1 MPTME
6 ILIVGN
12 GGCGGDSSGEMLT
25 NGNFYATNTSI
36 SGSGLGTVNEWD
48 QVFTAPCTGSVAW
61 DSTNPPPID
70 IPYGLITGSAK
81 ISISNFGTQRWHQN
95 FHHHL
100 FSPSLPYNES
110 GLHQDRTYSYSY
122 WARSDSSKTVY
133 FVIERNGGDYYK
145 IVDTTVALNTT
156 WQHFDGTFTGT
167 SIPAGYMDFNY
178 SFFGGLTPINY
189 WVGGCSFKKY
199 PLREAGGGG
208 GGAELRYLPSFPG
221 LPGRWGCSIRPT
233 IDYIFGAPSGINS
246 ARFFD
251 YEPVANYPQGTTRWP
266 PPPVPLVW
274 GLAAEGGKGGYVYN
288 GQSTGGGGG
297 AAYERS
303 GGGGAGSLYNATAG
317 GSDGTGAIYS
327 YSYPLGDNWGGNG
340 SISPYGTAMT
350 AGGGGGAGSVGIGA
364 DNTNAGNGGEGFLWH
379 GVRYG
384 AGGGGSLCGTGTVGA
399 GGTNGGAGVKN
410 GPGEPGVNGTGSGGG
425 GSSSTDGT
433 GYPGGLGGSGTII
446 IRYVTA
452 QWGRCTGGNITTDG
466 TDTVH
471 TFLAQ
476 YPVEPYGSLASYQI
490 FTIYQDVQD
499 PVTPFMIY

>member
-6 ILIVGN
+6 VLIVGN
-12 GGCGGDSSGEMLT
+12 GGCGGDSSGELLS
-25 NGNFYATNTSI
+25 NGNFYTFDTTVGYSQAGIGSTSD
-36 SGSGLGTVNEWD
+36 WD
-48 QVFTAPCTGSVAW
+48 SVFTSPCTGSVAW
-61 DSTNPPPID
+61 DSISPPID
-70 IPYGLITGSAK
+70 NPYGLIAGSAK
-81 ISISNFGTQRWHQN
+81 ISISHLGTERWGQN
-95 FHHHL
+95 FHHQL
-100 FSPSLPYNES
+100 FPDGIH
-110 GLHQDRTYSYSY
+110 GLSQDRTYSYSY

-167 SIPAGYMDFNY
+167 TIPGGSMIFNY

-189 WVGGCSFKKY
+189 WVGGCSLRKY

-221 LPGRWGCSIRPT
+221 LPGRWGCLIRPT
-233 IDYIFGAPSGINS
+233 VDSLTTQTNPVGNI

-251 YEPVANYPQGTTRWP
+251 YENFINGHESRWP
-266 PPPVPLVW
+266 PNPIPLVW
-274 GLAAEGGKGGYVYN
+274 GIGAGGGHGGFVYN
-288 GQSTGGGGG
+288 GYSRDGVGGT
-297 AAYERS
+297 AYERS
-303 GGGGAGSLYNATAG
+303 GGGGAGSLYNNTLG
-317 GSDGTGAIYS
+317 GQDGTGSIYS

-350 AGGGGGAGSVGIGA
+350 GGGGGGAGSVGIGA
-364 DNTNAGNGGEGFLWH
+364 DNTNAGNGGEGYLWH

-384 AGGGGSLCGTGTVGA
+384 AGGGGSLCGPGTVGV

-410 GPGEPGVNGTGSGGG
+410 GPGEPGVNGTGAGGG

-433 GYPGGLGGSGTII
+433 GYPGGVGGSGTII

-452 QWGRCTGGNITTDG
+452 QWGRCTGGIITTDG

-476 YPVEPYGSLASYQI
+476 DPAPYGGSLASYQI